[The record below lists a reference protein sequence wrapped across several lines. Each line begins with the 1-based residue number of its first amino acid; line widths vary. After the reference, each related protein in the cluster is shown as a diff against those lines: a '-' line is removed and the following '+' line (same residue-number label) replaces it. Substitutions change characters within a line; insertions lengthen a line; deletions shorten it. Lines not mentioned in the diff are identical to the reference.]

1 MSNTKFTSGPWKLS
15 YVGKI
20 CIGVQN
26 GGSYGQMIC
35 NTILPDSDEDY
46 KKEESEIIANAKLIA
61 ASPDMLHALD
71 LLIASETY
79 DQLNVAKNM
88 AVKAIKKATD

>member
-1 MSNTKFTSGPWKLS
+1 MSNTKHTPGPWKLS
-15 YVGKI
+15 YVGTI

-26 GGSYGQMIC
+26 GGSYGQMVC

-61 ASPDMLHALD
+61 AAPD
-71 LLIASETY
+71 LLDICQMINASEPLPKHLS
-79 DQLNVAKNM
+79 DQLEF
-88 AVKAIKKATD
+88 AIKKATE